1 MSTLVALLKE
11 STRKHRK
18 KTALRMRPRFRT
30 MSWTFGQLH
39 NYATGIAARLEA
51 EGIGFQ
57 DRVILIASNSPFWGG
72 AFYGCLLRGVIVVPL
87 NPQSQPEFIETI
99 AKQTKAK
106 AILYSVDV
114 TVPDGITPLQLTID
128 VLQGLAEK
136 PHEFQEVHVTP
147 RDVAEIVYTSGTTG
161 KPKGVVLTHANIM
174 ANVASVS
181 KIIMPK
187 KDDKMVSVLPLFHMY
202 EQTMGL
208 LIPLKFGIEIMYA
221 PRLSSGAISECLQE
235 HKATLMLVVPEL
247 LETMMRRIEETA
259 ESTGKGKLLQRLFI
273 IARYL
278 PFGVRRLIF
287 RKVHKRLGGELEYF
301 ACGGAP
307 LSADVEA
314 KWLSMGV
321 RVLQGYG
328 LTETS
333 PATTSNTPEHSK
345 IGSVGRPVPG
355 TKVAIEDG
363 EIWVKGPNVFAGY
376 YHDDK
381 RTKEVFSDKG
391 WFKTGDMGY
400 FDNDGFLYLS
410 GRKKYMIVSS
420 SGENIY
426 PEDVEE
432 VLKNIAGV
440 TDAAV
445 IGLHTDGREVVHACL
460 LGDFDDPDT
469 IIEQANKQLQPHQR
483 IMDWSIWP
491 EADFPRSATRKVK
504 KEPVIAWVQE
514 QKAGGDGG
522 APTGDG
528 RSDPLTR
535 LVSAVT
541 GKHLK
546 DVQPTSNLYT
556 DLHLDSLMRIEL
568 VGRIEETFDSMV
580 DESLIVQ
587 TTTVQDLAG
596 IIEQGKQK
604 RVKQK
609 VKRWLLATPVVW
621 LRWLLQ
627 HLIAFPLL
635 RYRIRLRIEGA
646 EHLENLATPAL
657 FMPNHTTF
665 VDAAVVLLALPGRI
679 RRKLA
684 TAAALDFIYEEYWF
698 LVPLLELFFNSYPF
712 PRREDVPIRPGL
724 EATGKIMD
732 HGFSILIYPEGQV
745 SWAGTLLPLKRGA
758 GLLATQMGAPV
769 VPIIV
774 KGLRDIVPE
783 GKVFPRK
790 RGIVRIKFG
799 KPLHFTHADDYVEAT
814 EKIQQAME
822 QLAKE

>member
-11 STRKHRK
+11 SVRKHRK
-18 KTALRMRPRFRT
+18 KPALKMRPRFRT
-30 MSWTFGQLH
+30 ITFTYQQLH
-39 NYATGIAARLEA
+39 NYATGIAAALQKHD
-51 EGIGFQ
+51 IGFQ
-57 DRVILIASNSPFWGG
+57 DRVIVIASNSPYWGG

-87 NPQSQPEFIETI
+87 NPQSHPEFIEKI

-106 AILYSVDV
+106 AILHSVDV
-114 TVPDGITPLQLTID
+114 DVPDGITPLQVKID
-128 VLQGLAEK
+128 ILGDLSDK
-136 PHEFQEVHVTP
+136 PHEFGEVHVTP

-161 KPKGVVLTHANIM
+161 DPKGVVLTHANIM
-174 ANVASVS
+174 SNIQSVG
-181 KIIMPK
+181 KVITPK

-208 LIPLKFGIEIMYA
+208 LLPLKFGVEVMYA

-247 LETMMRRIEETA
+247 LETMVRRIEETA
-259 ESTGKGKLLQRLFI
+259 ESTGKGKLLQTLFKI
-273 IARYL
+273 SRYL
-278 PFGVRRLIF
+278 PWGVRRLLF
-287 RKVHKRLGGELEYF
+287 RKVHKRLGGKLEIF

-307 LSADVEA
+307 LSLDAEE

-333 PATTSNTPEHSK
+333 PATTTNTPEKSK
-345 IGSVGRPVPG
+345 LGSVGMPVPG
-355 TKVAIEDG
+355 TRVAIEEG
-363 EIWVKGPNVFAGY
+363 EIWVKGPNVFSGY
-376 YHDDK
+376 YHDDAG
-381 RTKEVFSDKG
+381 TKEVFSEKG

-400 FDNDGFLYLS
+400 FDKDGFLYLS
-410 GRKKYMIVSS
+410 GRRKYMIVSS
-420 SGENIY
+420 SGENVY

-445 IGLHTDGREVVHACL
+445 IGVAANGREVVHACL
-460 LGDFDDPDT
+460 LGDFDDPAA
-469 IIEQANKQLQPHQR
+469 IIEQANKKLQSHQK
-483 IMDWSIWP
+483 IIDWSIWP

-504 KEPVIAWVQE
+504 KEPVIEWVLA
-514 QKAGGDGG
+514 QKNGDG
-522 APTGDG
+522 APTEDG
-528 RSDPLTR
+528 HANSLTR

-541 GKHLK
+541 GKGLQE
-546 DVQPTSNLYT
+546 VLPTSNLYT

-568 VGRIEETFDSMV
+568 VGRIEETFDSVV

-587 TTTVQDLAG
+587 TTTVEDLQEL
-596 IIEQGKQK
+596 IVHGKQK
-604 RVKQK
+604 RAKQK
-609 VKRWLLATPVVW
+609 VKKWLLTTPIVW
-621 LRWLLQ
+621 LRFLLQ

-635 RYRIRLRIEGA
+635 RYRIRISIEGE
-646 EHLENLATPAL
+646 EHLKDLKMPAL

-665 VDAAVVLLALPGRI
+665 ADAGIVLWALPGRI
-679 RRKLA
+679 RRKIA
-684 TAAALDFIYEEYWF
+684 TAAALDFMYEEYWF
-698 LVPLLELFFNSYPF
+698 LVPIFELFFNSYPF

-724 EATGKIMD
+724 EATGRIMD

-745 SWAGTLLPLKRGA
+745 SWGGQLLPLKRGA

-774 KGLRDIVPE
+774 KGLRELVPE
-783 GKVFPRK
+783 GKIFPRK
-790 RGIVRIKFG
+790 RGIVRVKFG
-799 KPLHFTHADDYVEAT
+799 APLYFTHADGYVEAT

-822 QLAKE
+822 QLAND